1 MTKTALLRVAMV
13 ANTGTAFGASI
24 AAAPSAATAGPLTA
38 P

>member
-1 MTKTALLRVAMV
+1 MTKTAQLRVAMV

-24 AAAPSAATAGPLTA
+24 ASIAGPITA

>member
-1 MTKTALLRVAMV
+1 MTKTAQLRVAKV

-24 AAAPSAATAGPLTA
+24 AANAGPLTA